1 MNKTLGQKIRELRE
15 AKDLS
20 LREFAKLLEAY
31 TPAFLSD
38 IELGR
43 RYPSEEALVK
53 MARVLGIS
61 VEALKEFDTRPPV
74 EELKRLAALDP
85 TFGIALRKVIE
96 QKVSAEELMKL
107 AKKAEDKGKEK

>member
-1 MNKTLGQKIRELRE
+1 
-15 AKDLS
+15 
-20 LREFAKLLEAY
+20 
-31 TPAFLSD
+31 
-38 IELGR
+38 
-43 RYPSEEALVK
+43 
-53 MARVLGIS
+53 